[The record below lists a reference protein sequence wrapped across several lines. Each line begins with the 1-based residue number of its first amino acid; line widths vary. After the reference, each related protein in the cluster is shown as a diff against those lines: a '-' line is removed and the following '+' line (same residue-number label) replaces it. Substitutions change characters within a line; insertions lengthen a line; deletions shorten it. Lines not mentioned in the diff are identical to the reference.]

1 MTRHRRTTIRVVGS
15 ALLAALIAG
24 CAAAPLPPARD
35 LTASDT
41 KRLAGSWEW
50 TERFVS
56 PARLGSGPIKVR
68 IADGQMLFETAAT
81 TGALTLYE
89 GADRRVLKGEARD
102 KMSGRSFPVSLSQ
115 RVRGSSLLTASGP
128 MVSLLVVP

>member
-1 MTRHRRTTIRVVGS
+1 MVGS

-41 KRLAGSWEW
+41 RRLAGSWEW

-56 PARLGSGPIKVR
+56 PARLGSGPIQVR
-68 IADGQMLFETAAT
+68 IADGRMLVETATT

-89 GADRRVLKGEARD
+89 GTDRRVLKGEARD
-102 KMSGRSFPVSLSQ
+102 KTSGRPFPVSLSQ
-115 RVRGSSLLTASGP
+115 RVRGSSTAAATAGP
-128 MVSLLVVP
+128 MVTLLVVQ